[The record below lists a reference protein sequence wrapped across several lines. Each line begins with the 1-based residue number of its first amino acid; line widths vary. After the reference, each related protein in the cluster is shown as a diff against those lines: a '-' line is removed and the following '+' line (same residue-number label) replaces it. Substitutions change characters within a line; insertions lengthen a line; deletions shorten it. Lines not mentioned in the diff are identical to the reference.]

1 MATGHGGARLGTQG
15 TSYSNRSDLSA
26 QPIRTAPSKTYG
38 DATAQRAS
46 QQAMPL
52 AQVPATPPGG
62 APQAGGTAP
71 PPGVQ
76 DPTGGLY
83 ADSMHPDQPVT
94 DGMQQG
100 PGAGPS
106 FGAMNDRDVLAALA
120 RKFPGIPGLDRM
132 LGEMR

>member
-1 MATGHGGARLGTQG
+1 MAGGERLGTQG
-15 TSYSNRSDLSA
+15 TSYSNRSDLNA
-26 QPIRTAPSKTYG
+26 QAIRTAPSKTYG

-52 AQVPATPPGG
+52 AQVPPSPPGG
-62 APQAGGTAP
+62 VPPAGTALS
-71 PPGVQ
+71 PGVP

-94 DGMQQG
+94 DGMAQG

-106 FGAMNDRDVLAALA
+106 FGAMDDRDVLAALA
-120 RKFPGIPGLDRM
+120 RKFPGLPGLDRM

>member
-1 MATGHGGARLGTQG
+1 
-15 TSYSNRSDLSA
+15 
-26 QPIRTAPSKTYG
+26 
-38 DATAQRAS
+38 
-46 QQAMPL
+46 MPL
-52 AQVPATPPGG
+52 AQVPAVPPGG
-62 APQAGGTAP
+62 APQAGTA

-83 ADSMHPDQPVT
+83 ADSAYADQPVT
-94 DGMQQG
+94 DGMAQG

-106 FGAMNDRDVLAALA
+106 FGEMNDRDILAAIA